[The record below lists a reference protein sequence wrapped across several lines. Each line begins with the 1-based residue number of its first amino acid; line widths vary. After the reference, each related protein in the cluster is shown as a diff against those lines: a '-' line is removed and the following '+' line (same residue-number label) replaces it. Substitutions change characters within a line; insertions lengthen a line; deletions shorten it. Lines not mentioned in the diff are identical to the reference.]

1 LIVDRL
7 SQRGDNCLI
16 GYYTLASG
24 SVSRTD
30 VPKRVAQGLGN
41 YPVPITLLARLAV
54 DLSQRGNGLG
64 KGLLKNALL
73 RAFQAAEIVGSRAIV
88 TQAKDDAAKS
98 FYQKFDLFLRHSMSF
113 ILIF

>member
-98 FYQKFDLFLRHSMSF
+98 FYQQFDLFLRHSMSF